1 MTPHG
6 LLFTRL
12 NGLMEAKRSVILGNY
27 SLPNPMAWLRLI
39 MMKNKTPKSRIK
51 ELEAQVKH
59 LQMIVAS
66 RELDVEILEEQ
77 INTMEHN
84 KFVNRVK
91 RFFLRD
97 TTL

>member
-1 MTPHG
+1 
-6 LLFTRL
+6 
-12 NGLMEAKRSVILGNY
+12 MEAKRSVILVNY
-27 SLPNPMAWLRLI
+27 SLPNPMVWLRLI

-59 LQMIVAS
+59 LEMIVAS

-77 INTMEHN
+77 INTMEHRSLW
-84 KFVNRVK
+84 NRIK
-91 RFFLRD
+91 RLFSLRD

>member
-1 MTPHG
+1 
-6 LLFTRL
+6 
-12 NGLMEAKRSVILGNY
+12 MEAKRSVILVNY
-27 SLPNPMAWLRLI
+27 SLPSPMVWLRLTT
-39 MMKNKTPKSRIK
+39 MKNKKTPKKASQIK
-51 ELEAQVKH
+51 ELQAQIKH
-59 LQMIVAS
+59 LEMIVAS

>member
-1 MTPHG
+1 
-6 LLFTRL
+6 
-12 NGLMEAKRSVILGNY
+12 
-27 SLPNPMAWLRLI
+27 
-39 MMKNKTPKSRIK
+39 MKNKTPKSRIK

-59 LQMIVAS
+59 LEMIVAS

-77 INTMEHN
+77 INTMEH
-84 KFVNRVK
+84 KRLLNRVK

>member
-1 MTPHG
+1 MTLAG

-12 NGLMEAKRSVILGNY
+12 NGLMEAKRNVILGNY

-59 LQMIVAS
+59 LEMIVAS

-97 TTL
+97 TKL

>member
-1 MTPHG
+1 
-6 LLFTRL
+6 
-12 NGLMEAKRSVILGNY
+12 
-27 SLPNPMAWLRLI
+27 MAWLRLI
-39 MMKNKTPKSRIK
+39 MMKIKTPKSRIK

-77 INTMEHN
+77 IATMEHRSLW
-84 KFVNRVK
+84 NRIK
-91 RFFLRD
+91 RLFSLRD

>member
-1 MTPHG
+1 
-6 LLFTRL
+6 
-12 NGLMEAKRSVILGNY
+12 MEAKRSATLVNY
-27 SLPNPMAWLRLI
+27 NLQSRTEWLKLTT
-39 MMKNKTPKSRIK
+39 MKNKTPKSRIK

-84 KFVNRVK
+84 RLLNRVK

-97 TTL
+97 TKL

>member
-1 MTPHG
+1 
-6 LLFTRL
+6 
-12 NGLMEAKRSVILGNY
+12 
-27 SLPNPMAWLRLI
+27 
-39 MMKNKTPKSRIK
+39 MKTKKTPKSRIK

-59 LQMIVAS
+59 LEMIVAS

-84 KFVNRVK
+84 KLLNRVK

-97 TTL
+97 TKL

>member
-1 MTPHG
+1 
-6 LLFTRL
+6 
-12 NGLMEAKRSVILGNY
+12 ME
-27 SLPNPMAWLRLI
+27 WLRLT

-51 ELEAQVKH
+51 LLEAQVKH
-59 LQMIVAS
+59 LEMIVAS

-84 KFVNRVK
+84 KLLNRVK

-97 TTL
+97 TKL

>member
-1 MTPHG
+1 
-6 LLFTRL
+6 
-12 NGLMEAKRSVILGNY
+12 MEVRKSATLVNY
-27 SLPNPMAWLRLI
+27 NLPNPMAWLRLTT
-39 MMKNKTPKSRIK
+39 MKNKTPKSRIK

-77 INTMEHN
+77 IATMEHRRL
-84 KFVNRVK
+84 VNRVK

-97 TTL
+97 TKL

>member
-1 MTPHG
+1 
-6 LLFTRL
+6 
-12 NGLMEAKRSVILGNY
+12 
-27 SLPNPMAWLRLI
+27 

-77 INTMEHN
+77 INRIEHN
-84 KFVNRVK
+84 KIWNRIK
-91 RFFLRD
+91 RLFSLRD

>member
-1 MTPHG
+1 
-6 LLFTRL
+6 
-12 NGLMEAKRSVILGNY
+12 MEAKRSVILVNY
-27 SLPNPMAWLRLI
+27 NLQSRTEWLRLT

-59 LQMIVAS
+59 LEMIVAS

>member
-1 MTPHG
+1 
-6 LLFTRL
+6 
-12 NGLMEAKRSVILGNY
+12 
-27 SLPNPMAWLRLI
+27 MAWLRLTT
-39 MMKNKTPKSRIK
+39 MKNKRTPSKVSQVK
-51 ELEAQVKH
+51 ELQAQIKH

-91 RFFLRD
+91 RFFSLSD
-97 TTL
+97 TKL

>member
-12 NGLMEAKRSVILGNY
+12 NGLTEAKRNVTLGNY
-27 SLPNPMAWLRLI
+27 SLPNPTAWLKLTT
-39 MMKNKTPKSRIK
+39 MKNKTPKSRIK

-59 LQMIVAS
+59 LEMIVAS

-77 INTMEHN
+77 IATMEHN

>member
-1 MTPHG
+1 
-6 LLFTRL
+6 
-12 NGLMEAKRSVILGNY
+12 
-27 SLPNPMAWLRLI
+27 MAWLRLI

-97 TTL
+97 TKL

>member
-1 MTPHG
+1 
-6 LLFTRL
+6 
-12 NGLMEAKRSVILGNY
+12 MEAKRNVTLGNY
-27 SLPNPMAWLRLI
+27 SLPNPMVWLRLTT
-39 MMKNKTPKSRIK
+39 MKNKTPKSRIK

-59 LQMIVAS
+59 LEMIVAS

-77 INTMEHN
+77 INTMEH
-84 KFVNRVK
+84 KRLLNRVK

>member
-1 MTPHG
+1 MTLAG

-12 NGLMEAKRSVILGNY
+12 NGLTEAKRSVTLGNY
-27 SLPNPMAWLRLI
+27 SLPNPMAWLRLTT
-39 MMKNKTPKSRIK
+39 MKNKTPKSRIR

-59 LQMIVAS
+59 LEMIVAS

-84 KFVNRVK
+84 RLLNRVK
-91 RFFLRD
+91 SFFLRD
-97 TTL
+97 TKL